1 MFKGTREGDEQEEE
15 STMEKRLIRT
25 KKYLS
30 EYRDM
35 EWKAQTAQR
44 VIQECNDMMTSLQ
57 GFHAG
62 AVVQGGENHREE
74 LLANCIDRKTGAEAA
89 VSYIRS
95 VNHAL
100 EGLDKIER
108 GIIIGYYID
117 REGINVVMRLCAV
130 SRSRAYE
137 RAEEALAH
145 IDRLLF

>member
-1 MFKGTREGDEQEEE
+1 
-15 STMEKRLIRT
+15 MEKRLIRT

-44 VIQECNDMMTSLQ
+44 VIQECNDLMTSIQ
-57 GFHAG
+57 GWSNG
-62 AVVQGGENHREE
+62 AAVQGGENHREE
-74 LLANCIDRKTGAEAA
+74 LLANCIDRKTGAENA
-89 VSYIRS
+89 VSYIRA

-117 REGINVVMRLCAV
+117 HKGIGIVMRLCSV
-130 SRSRAYE
+130 GQSRAYE
-137 RAEEALAH
+137 RAEEALRH

>member
-1 MFKGTREGDEQEEE
+1 MLKGTRKGDEQEEE

-89 VSYIRS
+89 VSYIRA

-117 REGINVVMRLCAV
+117 REGINIVMRLCAV

-137 RAEEALAH
+137 RAEEALEH

>member
-1 MFKGTREGDEQEEE
+1 
-15 STMEKRLIRT
+15 MEKRLIRT
-25 KKYLS
+25 KRYLS

-100 EGLDKIER
+100 DGLDKIER

-117 REGINVVMRLCAV
+117 REGIGIVMKLCAV
-130 SRSRAYE
+130 GKSRAYE
-137 RAEEALAH
+137 RAEEALVH